1 MCARI
6 YHFLTYF
13 AVGLAVFTGCTRD
26 ASALIPLPTVDLK
39 RIGESMKNAKTEVD
53 FWKKEIEANLQIVKM
68 IQNGGYS
75 EAAGALFAKVD
86 DKNSG
91 YNRYGEMLDKTQKAM
106 EQGAFDAQYA
116 FANREKK
123 LEMLK
128 EQADKELKEKL
139 EAAQKAKESADAAY
153 KAATKEY
160 VKFKVDEAEKAEQN
174 RGANTNSSEILDNGG
189 TVFGGASEYNSIIN
203 DTSLT
208 DEQKNEQIDKL
219 KSSIV
224 N

>member
-6 YHFLTYF
+6 YFFLTYF
-13 AVGLAVFTGCTRD
+13 TVSLVVFSGCCRD

-86 DKNSG
+86 DKTNG
-91 YNRYGEMLDKTQKAM
+91 YNRYGEMLTKTKNAM
-106 EQGAFDAQYA
+106 EEGAYNTQYA
-116 FANREKK
+116 FASREKK

-128 EQADKELKEKL
+128 EKAEKELKEKL
-139 EAAQKAKESADAAY
+139 EAAEKAKKSADAAY
-153 KAATKEY
+153 EKTTKEY
-160 VKFKVDEAEKAEQN
+160 AEYKAEEAEKAEQN
-174 RGANTNSSEILDNGG
+174 RGALTNSSELFDNGG
-189 TVFGGASEYNSIIN
+189 TIFSGPAEYNSIMN

-208 DEQKNEQIDKL
+208 DEQKSEKVNEL
-219 KSSIV
+219 KSKYL